1 VLLFAKFGIVHIS
14 KSTLSYLVFNSG
26 ANFFMVPIHVTSNL
40 YVWDPEKSFENM
52 ALSSYLVKAE
62 ALQLQGCSTCP
73 DEGKAQHFNLYTLE
87 TCVLKFTISASL
99 GMFLLWNVDFG
110 LAPVSKY
117 FFSSDTHTF
126 THNCAGS
133 WVLRVYFICGG
144 SRMIS
149 CSLITTIFWF
159 TSFLLIL
166 AYYRHCKFDGI
177 DTKILFIPRQMFT
190 TNLIFDLL
198 TSSIDYFY
206 VS

>member
-1 VLLFAKFGIVHIS
+1 
-14 KSTLSYLVFNSG
+14 
-26 ANFFMVPIHVTSNL
+26 MVPIHVTSNL
-40 YVWDPEKSFENM
+40 YVWDPEKSFETM

-99 GMFLLWNVDFG
+99 GMLLLWNVDFG

-133 WVLRVYFICGG
+133 WVLRVYFICG
-144 SRMIS
+144 
-149 CSLITTIFWF
+149 
-159 TSFLLIL
+159 

-190 TNLIFDLL
+190 ANLIFDLL
-198 TSSIDYFY
+198 TSSVDYFY